1 MVYELAASV
10 CDTNACKAIELFAA
24 FRNFGLSKKTQTC
37 PPLVDLL
44 ELPTLHNK
52 AHTVPPPIAAARLA
66 RVLVL
71 A

>member
-52 AHTVPPPIAAARLA
+52 AHTVPPTKECVRAAQ
-66 RVLVL
+66 
-71 A
+71 